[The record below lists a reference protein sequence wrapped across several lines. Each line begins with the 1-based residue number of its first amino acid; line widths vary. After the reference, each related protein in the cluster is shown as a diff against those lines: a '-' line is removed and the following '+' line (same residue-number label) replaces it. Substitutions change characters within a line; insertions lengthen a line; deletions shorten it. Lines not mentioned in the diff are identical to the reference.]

1 MKIIDV
7 PLHLQADGSMDCGPV
22 CVQMVLES
30 LGISS
35 DLDGLVSRLA
45 YAESGTSA
53 YDNGVLLLSE
63 DLKVKAIT
71 AQPLLFSPDTIP
83 SIKTRED
90 VINIANA
97 RAEKVPTDKPIL
109 DTLTKF
115 LREGGEMVLEIPT
128 FEHIRD
134 TINASGLIIALLY
147 GKALGSEE
155 GGYHFVVVNGYDD
168 NNVFITN
175 PSPKSQKQ
183 GWFPVLDFL
192 YAVHTSTTKEVD
204 NGTLLAISK

>member
-1 MKIIDV
+1 
-7 PLHLQADGSMDCGPV
+7 MDCGPV

-30 LGISS
+30 FGISVELK
-35 DLDGLVSRLA
+35 DLVSRLE
-45 YAESGTSA
+45 YGESGTSA

-63 DLKVKAIT
+63 KLKVKAIT

-83 SIKTRED
+83 EIKTRKD
-90 VINIANA
+90 FAKIINA
-97 RAEKVPTDKPIL
+97 RAEKVPSDKPIL

-115 LREGGEMVLEIPT
+115 LQEDGEMVLEIPT
-128 FEHIRD
+128 FKHIQE
-134 TINASGLIIALLY
+134 TIDASGLIIALLY

-155 GGYHFVVVNGYDD
+155 GGYHFVVVNGYRDEE
-168 NNVFITN
+168 VFITN

-183 GWFPVLDFL
+183 GWFPVSDFL

-204 NGTLLAISK
+204 NGTLLVIFK